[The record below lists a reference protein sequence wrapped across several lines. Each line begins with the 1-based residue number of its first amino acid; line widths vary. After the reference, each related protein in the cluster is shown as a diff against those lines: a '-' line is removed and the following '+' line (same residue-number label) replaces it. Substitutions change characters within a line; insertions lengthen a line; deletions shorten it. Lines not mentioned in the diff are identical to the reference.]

1 MSNVIHQTFHGY
13 DNGHKLLSSSIEL
26 PAKTKS
32 ILLRESDSPGEEF
45 HYQNKPCY
53 SGYSIKESGLY
64 VISKTW
70 VAQEISR
77 PGCVWTHSLLIPF
90 TILATREGVNPIE
103 LESIFSLKENIED
116 YQLLV
121 PINVTFSP
129 VLSDENNL
137 SPLFSKVFAN
147 DEQVMLSSDD
157 VSFVDII
164 SIWGKLWPKMRRE
177 FSFKTWAPK
186 KTRSSLNFEKFD
198 LVLNEFALLRDVTEN
213 WAEDFFKKDSSI
225 HDFSWKYGASLTG
238 GKGGVFELYKS
249 WVLYNDNR
257 QDELVDY
264 LLRWKKAPV
273 SLVKD
278 VITKSPKTKPTL
290 PLSYLIS
297 KYILTLEESDVSD
310 DFIAK
315 VGDVISRNDKSFFK
329 KVIES
334 DFSFKECFYSSGI
347 KNLQGSDIAELING
361 GHVNLKS
368 IRDKDI
374 LNDESFWKSL
384 SEPYHLDLIHSYE
397 SFNDIPF
404 EV

>member
-129 VLSDENNL
+129 ILSDENNL

-278 VITKSPKTKPTL
+278 VITKSPKTKP
-290 PLSYLIS
+290 
-297 KYILTLEESDVSD
+297 
-310 DFIAK
+310 
-315 VGDVISRNDKSFFK
+315 
-329 KVIES
+329 
-334 DFSFKECFYSSGI
+334 
-347 KNLQGSDIAELING
+347 
-361 GHVNLKS
+361 
-368 IRDKDI
+368 
-374 LNDESFWKSL
+374 
-384 SEPYHLDLIHSYE
+384 
-397 SFNDIPF
+397 
-404 EV
+404 